1 VVPPTFFI
9 YDFIKAVHTSRDMFF
24 QFSLRHPVNIPFLPY
39 FESNHANVLVI
50 LLHENE
56 AACTINCNWENELE
70 QYV

>member
-1 VVPPTFFI
+1 
-9 YDFIKAVHTSRDMFF
+9 MFF